1 VAEPGGIGVP
11 VRPAPT
17 SPTGDDRG
25 VASPGRSRRYLPGLD
40 GLRAIS
46 VVAVLLYHA
55 ELPWIP
61 GGFVGVEVF
70 FVISGYLIT
79 HLLLAEHARTGSIG
93 LRRFWTRRARRLLP
107 ALYLVLALVAL
118 AAAVFY
124 RGDAADL
131 RAQLLAALTYSTNW
145 FQIVVRKSYFSTV
158 GRPSP
163 LLHLWSLAIE
173 EQFYL
178 VWPLVLL
185 GLLKV
190 FTGSPS
196 GRFGP
201 KRANRGWIAV
211 VIGCAAVGSAVL
223 MASLFRP
230 AMDPSRVYY
239 GTDTRAQ
246 GLLFG
251 AVLALVWQPVS
262 RGRRGGDR
270 WSSLENTI
278 GLVGLA
284 GLLVVFFRLR
294 DSDRFVF
301 HGGLTLVS
309 LLSVMVIVAAV
320 DPSTWLAGAGLGN
333 KALAAIGKRAYGL
346 YLWSWPIYVFTRPG
360 IDLPWGTYKTLGLR
374 LALTAVATEVSYR
387 FVETPI
393 RNGAIGRW
401 LGALRSPDPARRAHR
416 RRGVRTILVGVALF
430 VVPVGLSLAIASRPM
445 GTTERA
451 VLLGGTADPGRPAVA
466 PNTAVTPPTRAVSS
480 LAPSVPSAT
489 LKNRKVTVLADSVL
503 LSAKQSIISDLDAA
517 GWDVEYRGRP
527 AIMVKQMDAE
537 LTAKSAPVGST
548 VIVGLGYNS
557 LWEHDR
563 ANFTRWSNLFD
574 GEAERLIATL
584 TRLGAERV
592 IWVTLREPSKEVIPP
607 QGMDQYKRYVWYFP
621 YVNERIHALRDR
633 HPNVGLADWAAVS
646 NNQGLTYDAIH
657 LNSAGAPV
665 MIAAIRSVLDP

>member
-1 VAEPGGIGVP
+1 M
-11 VRPAPT
+11 
-17 SPTGDDRG
+17 
-25 VASPGRSRRYLPGLD
+25 
-40 GLRAIS
+40 
-46 VVAVLLYHA
+46 
-55 ELPWIP
+55 
-61 GGFVGVEVF
+61 
-70 FVISGYLIT
+70 
-79 HLLLAEHARTGSIG
+79 G

-107 ALYLVLALVAL
+107 ALYLVLAVVAF

-124 RGDAADL
+124 RGDAAGL

-185 GLLKV
+185 GLLQV
-190 FTGSPS
+190 FAPS
-196 GRFGP
+196 RSDRPGP
-201 KRANRGWIAV
+201 DRNRRAWIAV
-211 VIGCAAVGSAVL
+211 VVGCGAVASAVL

-251 AVLALVWQPVS
+251 AVLALLWQPAS
-262 RGRRGGDR
+262 RRGGAGDR
-270 WSSLENTI
+270 WSSIENRI
-278 GLVGLA
+278 GLIGLA
-284 GLLVVFFRLR
+284 GLFLVFVRLR

-301 HGGLTLVS
+301 RGGLTLVS

-320 DPSTWLAGAGLGN
+320 DPSTWLARRGLGN
-333 KALAAIGKRAYGL
+333 TTLAAIGKRAYGL

-360 IDLPWGTYKTLGLR
+360 IDLPLGTYQTLALR
-374 LALTAVATEVSYR
+374 LALTAVTTEVSYR
-387 FVETPI
+387 YVETPI

-416 RRGVRTILVGVALF
+416 RRGVRTVLVGAALF

-451 VLLGGTADPGRPAVA
+451 VLLGGKADPGRPVVA
-466 PNTAVTPPTRAVSS
+466 PTTLVSPPTTTVSP
-480 LAPSVPSAT
+480 LAPSVPSAA
-489 LKNRKVTVLADSVL
+489 LENRKVTVLADSVL
-503 LSAKQSIISDLDAA
+503 LSAKQAIISNLDAA

-527 AIMVKQMDAE
+527 ALMVKQMDAE
-537 LTAKSAPVGST
+537 LVAKSVPVGST

-574 GEAERLIATL
+574 SGAEKLLDTL

-607 QGMDQYKRYVWYFP
+607 EGMDQYKRYVWYFP
-621 YVNERIHALRDR
+621 YVNERLHALRDR

-657 LNSAGAPV
+657 VNSAGTPV